1 MPVVADVGR
10 FYRLG
15 VAVRGV
21 GDGPATWFV
30 DELGAE
36 VAGTNPEPGDSHRT
50 TMLHLGPTAVALFAA
65 ADDDTTGTIGRYLD
79 RFGAGLHSLAWRVD
93 DLQGAEDALLA
104 RGVTITG
111 VNREARHFFLHP
123 KETFGILIELTD
135 QGAGQPRRNTL
146 GTGLV
151 REMAWMTAV
160 VRDLSVAADSLAEL
174 FGAETVTGLPAGS
187 PTVERTLDLGIGDVV
202 LRLVEP
208 ISAESRYSLFAA
220 EVGERL
226 HSVALRVDDLDAVP
240 FPLVER
246 LDERAWSNPSDTLG
260 LRLEWVRTP

>member
-1 MPVVADVGR
+1 MPVVPDIGL
-10 FYRLG
+10 FHRLG

-21 GDGPATWFV
+21 GDAPAAWFA

-36 VAGTNPEPGDSHRT
+36 VSGTSPEPGDSHWT
-50 TMLHLGPTAVALFAA
+50 TMLQLGPTTVALFAA
-65 ADDDTTGTIGRYLD
+65 ADDDTTGTIGRYLE

-135 QGAGQPRRNTL
+135 QGAGQPRRDTL

-151 REMAWMTAV
+151 REVAWMTAV
-160 VRDLSVAADSLAEL
+160 VRDVGVAGAELGAL
-174 FGAETVTGLPAGS
+174 FGADTVTDLPTGP
-187 PTVERTLDLGIGDVV
+187 PTVERTIDLRIGDVV

-208 ISAESRYSLFAA
+208 TSAESRYSRFASD
-220 EVGERL
+220 VGERL
-226 HSVALRVDDLDAVP
+226 HSVALRVDDLGEVP
-240 FPLVER
+240 FPFVER
-246 LDERAWSNPSDTLG
+246 LDERAWSDPRDTLG
-260 LRLEWVRTP
+260 LRIEWTT